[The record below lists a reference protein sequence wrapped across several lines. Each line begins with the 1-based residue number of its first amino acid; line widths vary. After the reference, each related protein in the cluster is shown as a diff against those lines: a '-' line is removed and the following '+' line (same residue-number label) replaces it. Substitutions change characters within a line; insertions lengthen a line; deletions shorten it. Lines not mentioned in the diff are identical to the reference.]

1 MAGGLTLLRVVPND
15 ELNRQEKMLADRA
28 LEERQA
34 QPFILGMADYLRA
47 CWDVAQ
53 QAKKPIEN
61 KMLMAM
67 RQRNGEYE
75 ADKMAGIRKQGGSDI
90 FMMITEVKCR
100 AAESWLRD
108 ILLDTGTPPLGFDGY
123 SYS

>member
-1 MAGGLTLLRVVPND
+1 MAGGLTLLRVVSND

-90 FMMITEVKCR
+90 FMMITF
-100 AAESWLRD
+100 S
-108 ILLDTGTPPLGFDGY
+108 
-123 SYS
+123 